1 MYITETRN
9 ISAPLH
15 LYRRCTPIVDVAI
28 CTSIGVDAPL
38 STYANLGAICTSIAA
53 LELYPSAYADLKEI
67 QVRMQRF
74 KSTIEV
80 H

>member
-15 LYRRCTPIVDVAI
+15 LYRRCTSIVDVAI
-28 CTSIGVDAPL
+28 CTSIVDAPL